1 MLHQLSAMA
10 ADLINANASMAGELG
25 PLARQKAM
33 AVIEEG
39 EKLLRHGHSQPV
51 IDRLNQLHSKL
62 QEVEQLAQERIQT
75 ATRQLRQQVFHNLN
89 YSLTCADLFG
99 QCMA

>member
-1 MLHQLSAMA
+1 MLHQLSAMES
-10 ADLINANASMAGELG
+10 DLINANASMAGELA

-39 EKLLRHGHSQPV
+39 ENLLRYGHNQPV
-51 IDRLNQLHSKL
+51 IDKLSQLHSKL

-75 ATRQLRQQVFHNLN
+75 ATRQLRQQVKQQKSTHFNN
-89 YSLTCADLFG
+89 KWPRN
-99 QCMA
+99 